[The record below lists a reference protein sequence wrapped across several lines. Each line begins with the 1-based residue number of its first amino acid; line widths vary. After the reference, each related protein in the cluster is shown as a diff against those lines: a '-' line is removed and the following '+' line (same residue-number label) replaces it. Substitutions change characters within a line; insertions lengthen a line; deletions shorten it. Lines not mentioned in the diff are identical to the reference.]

1 LRQLGENLLHTT
13 RVERV
18 PAGVFI
24 EHVFVRHDTEIG
36 NCHFDLS
43 CRVIASDG
51 RAAVDVEEKLKVTYS
66 GRGAAKLN
74 CQKSATTE

>member
-1 LRQLGENLLHTT
+1 MLHTT
-13 RVERV
+13 LVERV

-51 RAAVDVEEKLKVTYS
+51 RVVVAAEEKLKVTYS
-66 GRGAAKLN
+66 GRGAVKLSEIGCN
-74 CQKSATTE
+74 RVKKK